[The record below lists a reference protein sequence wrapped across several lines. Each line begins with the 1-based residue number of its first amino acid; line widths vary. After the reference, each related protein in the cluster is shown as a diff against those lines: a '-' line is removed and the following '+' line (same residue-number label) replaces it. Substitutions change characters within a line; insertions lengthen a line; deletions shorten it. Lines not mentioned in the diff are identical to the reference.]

1 MLSDVG
7 GQKSRTGGLSTTLA
21 GPDGRVFGGCVA
33 GLLIAASPVQVDCSL
48 KRFPVSLM

>member
-1 MLSDVG
+1 MLSDIG

-33 GLLIAASPVQVDCSL
+33 GLLIAASPVQVYYIALS
-48 KRFPVSLM
+48 KG

>member
-7 GQKSRTGGLSTTLA
+7 GHKSRTGGLSTTLA

-33 GLLIAASPVQVDCSL
+33 GLLIAASPVQVDCLSASS
-48 KRFPVSLM
+48 VN